1 MAFGPEGKLLWQRS
15 MMEEFGR
22 LTFPN
27 GRTAS
32 PVVDGEV
39 VITRGITGNWGTQ
52 APVSDRFYAF
62 DKRTGDLVWVATPGG
77 TPKDSSFS
85 QPYLNWAGG
94 KRVLY
99 ATLGDGSVACVNA
112 RTGEPLW
119 QVPLGKAGINAAV
132 LVHNQDKCIAIYGTP
147 YEPGQMVAFR
157 IPKVTPQSGGP
168 MVVARQEVELWSNDI
183 STSTSS
189 PILVGDRIYV
199 VAEKGDLCA
208 VDVTTGKTLWTVKL
222 GIEQRNSCPL
232 FADGRLYVPILDD
245 PAAKG
250 GATEA
255 ETGTKGALYI
265 IEPGPTEGRI
275 VTHLQL
281 EGRCFGSPSAY
292 NGKIYQQTKAKLY
305 CFGRAGNNPGLAAA
319 APRQAEPKPG
329 TATQLQIIPSE
340 VVLRPGGQASFRVRK
355 LDANGLTVGEAPDL
369 RSVQWASYLPPTARV
384 KARLSAKFNEQG
396 IMIADP
402 SAVPSAGAFEAT
414 LDGLK
419 GYIRGR
425 VLPFPP
431 LHEDFETFELSA
443 TTTNKVEPPTP
454 FAYPPLPWIGARIKF
469 EVRAQDGTKAL
480 TKTIDNKLFQR
491 GVVFL
496 GTPAMSGYTIQA
508 DVLSD
513 GNRRKMS
520 EVGLINQRYLIAL
533 KGNDQKLE
541 VSSNLERLR
550 MPQATD
556 PPNFRWQPNT
566 WYTLKARVDVAAD
579 GAGVVRAKAWK
590 RGDPEPEA
598 WTLEVPHARAH
609 RQGSPGLYSFAPQEM
624 KTYLDNIRVTPN

>member
-1 MAFGPEGKLLWQRS
+1 
-15 MMEEFGR
+15 
-22 LTFPN
+22 
-27 GRTAS
+27 
-32 PVVDGEV
+32 
-39 VITRGITGNWGTQ
+39 
-52 APVSDRFYAF
+52 
-62 DKRTGDLVWVATPGG
+62 
-77 TPKDSSFS
+77 
-85 QPYLNWAGG
+85 
-94 KRVLY
+94 
-99 ATLGDGSVACVNA
+99 
-112 RTGEPLW
+112 
-119 QVPLGKAGINAAV
+119 
-132 LVHNQDKCIAIYGTP
+132 
-147 YEPGQMVAFR
+147 
-157 IPKVTPQSGGP
+157 
-168 MVVARQEVELWSNDI
+168 
-183 STSTSS
+183 
-189 PILVGDRIYV
+189 
-199 VAEKGDLCA
+199 
-208 VDVTTGKTLWTVKL
+208 
-222 GIEQRNSCPL
+222 
-232 FADGRLYVPILDD
+232 
-245 PAAKG
+245 
-250 GATEA
+250 
-255 ETGTKGALYI
+255 
-265 IEPGPTEGRI
+265 
-275 VTHLQL
+275 
-281 EGRCFGSPSAY
+281 
-292 NGKIYQQTKAKLY
+292 
-305 CFGRAGNNPGLAAA
+305 
-319 APRQAEPKPG
+319 
-329 TATQLQIIPSE
+329 
-340 VVLRPGGQASFRVRK
+340 
-355 LDANGLTVGEAPDL
+355 
-369 RSVQWASYLPPTARV
+369 
-384 KARLSAKFNEQG
+384 
-396 IMIADP
+396 MIADP